1 MCEAVVVVDSVSN
14 LPIVVNQAR
23 VICSKEDWKR
33 MDRQEAVKKQC
44 EKTFND
50 FFYREKGRIKPKPKK
65 ERPKTSALTRKI
77 INLVTLQDE

>member
-1 MCEAVVVVDSVSN
+1 MNEAVVVLDSVSN
-14 LPIVVNQAR
+14 LPITVNQTR
-23 VICSKEDWKR
+23 VICSLEDWSR
-33 MDRQEAVKKQC
+33 MDKEEAIKKEC

-65 ERPKTSALTRKI
+65 ERPKTSALTKKI

>member
-1 MCEAVVVVDSVSN
+1 MD
-14 LPIVVNQAR
+14 
-23 VICSKEDWKR
+23 KE
-33 MDRQEAVKKQC
+33 EAVKKEC

-65 ERPKTSALTRKI
+65 ERPKTSALTKKI